1 MLILSYSTFGPK
13 SLPLLVEFVSKSK
26 NLDSIH
32 LTEVGLKGDYF
43 RQLLDAIAVLGEK
56 GVLRILGLNKNCID
70 DAASFNSFISIL
82 NKSTKIKEL
91 YFYKTNTLGNKFCD
105 LKTSPRSIMSSKIT
119 NNWGGQS

>member
-1 MLILSYSTFGPK
+1 M
-13 SLPLLVEFVSKSK
+13 
-26 NLDSIH
+26 
-32 LTEVGLKGDYF
+32 KGDYF

-91 YFYKTNTLGNKFCD
+91 YFYKTNTLGNRGQEIVQAIKNSPSRANFKD
-105 LKTSPRSIMSSKIT
+105 VVVDKAIENDVRNALKDFNSTVKVS
-119 NNWGGQS
+119 GY